1 MSKGNKLFKI
11 GSIVEVKCPVLNLNG
26 PIKVVVLDVIEAC
39 TFGPEATNY
48 VYIFYDGY
56 NVFEMSN
63 TEYLE
68 YSYDPE
74 LDVETSD
81 VWYDEL
87 MYAGTLLTDV
97 KMDEYKELLK

>member
-1 MSKGNKLFKI
+1 MNKSNKLFKI
-11 GSIVEVKCPVLNLNG
+11 GSIVEVECPVLNLNS
-26 PIKVVVLDVIEAC
+26 PIKVVVLDVIEAY
-39 TFGPEATNY
+39 TFDYEATNY

-56 NVFEMSN
+56 NIFKMSN

-74 LDVETSD
+74 TDIETSN

-87 MYAGTLLTDV
+87 VYEGTLLTDV
-97 KMDEYKELLK
+97 EMEEYKELLK

>member
-11 GSIVEVKCPVLNLNG
+11 GSIVEVECPVLNLNG
-26 PIKVVVLDVIEAC
+26 PIKVVVLDVIEAY

-74 LDVETSD
+74 KGVETSD

-97 KMDEYKELLK
+97 EMEEYKELLK

>member
-11 GSIVEVKCPVLNLNG
+11 GSIVEVECPVLNLNG

-63 TEYLE
+63 IEYLE

-74 LDVETSD
+74 TDVETSD

-87 MYAGTLLTDV
+87 VYEGTILTDV

>member
-1 MSKGNKLFKI
+1 MVYFLHNGGEELEIPS
-11 GSIVEVKCPVLNLNG
+11 LNHQ
-26 PIKVVVLDVIEAC
+26 EY
-39 TFGPEATNY
+39 PEATNY

-56 NVFEMSN
+56 NVFKMSN

-74 LDVETSD
+74 LDVETND

-87 MYAGTLLTDV
+87 VYEGTLLTDV
-97 KMDEYKELLK
+97 EMEEYKELLK

>member
-1 MSKGNKLFKI
+1 MRKSNKLFKI
-11 GSIVEVKCPVLNLNG
+11 GSIVEVECPVLNLNG

-63 TEYLE
+63 IEYLE

-74 LDVETSD
+74 TDVETSD

-87 MYAGTLLTDV
+87 VYEGTILTDV

>member
-11 GSIVEVKCPVLNLNG
+11 GSIVEIECPVLNLNG
-26 PIKVVVLDVIEAC
+26 PIKVVVLDVIEAY

-74 LDVETSD
+74 TNVETSD

>member
-11 GSIVEVKCPVLNLNG
+11 GSIVEVECPVLNLNG
-26 PIKVVVLDVIEAC
+26 PIKVVVLDVIEAY

-74 LDVETSD
+74 LGIETSD

>member
-74 LDVETSD
+74 TDVETSD

-97 KMDEYKELLK
+97 KMEEYKELLK

>member
-11 GSIVEVKCPVLNLNG
+11 GSIVEVECPVLNLNG
-26 PIKVVVLDVIEAC
+26 PIKVVVLDVIEAY

-74 LDVETSD
+74 TDVETSD

-87 MYAGTLLTDV
+87 MYAGTILTDV
-97 KMDEYKELLK
+97 RMDEYKKLLK

>member
-1 MSKGNKLFKI
+1 MRKSNELFKI
-11 GSIVEVKCPVLNLNG
+11 GSIAEVECPVLNLNG
-26 PIKVVVLDVIEAC
+26 PIKVVVLDVIEAY
-39 TFGPEATNY
+39 TFDPEATNY

-56 NVFEMSN
+56 NVFKMSN

-74 LDVETSD
+74 IDVETSD

-87 MYAGTLLTDV
+87 VYEGTLLTNV
-97 KMDEYKELLK
+97 EMKEYKELLK

>member
-11 GSIVEVKCPVLNLNG
+11 GSIVEVECPVLNLNG
-26 PIKVVVLDVIEAC
+26 PIKVVVLDVIEAY

-63 TEYLE
+63 IEYLE
-68 YSYDPE
+68 HSYDPE
-74 LDVETSD
+74 TDTETDS

>member
-11 GSIVEVKCPVLNLNG
+11 GSIVEVECPVLNLNG
-26 PIKVVVLDVIEAC
+26 PIKVVVLDVIEAY

-74 LDVETSD
+74 TDVETSD

>member
-11 GSIVEVKCPVLNLNG
+11 GSIVEVECPVLNLNG

-74 LDVETSD
+74 TDVETSD

-97 KMDEYKELLK
+97 RMDEYKELLK

>member
-11 GSIVEVKCPVLNLNG
+11 GSIVEVECPVLNLNG

-74 LDVETSD
+74 TDVETSD

-87 MYAGTLLTDV
+87 IYEGTILTDV
-97 KMDEYKELLK
+97 KMDEYKGLLK

>member
-11 GSIVEVKCPVLNLNG
+11 GSIVEVECPVLNLND

-74 LDVETSD
+74 TDVETSD

-87 MYAGTLLTDV
+87 MYAGTILTDV
-97 KMDEYKELLK
+97 RMDEYKKLLK

>member
-1 MSKGNKLFKI
+1 MSKSNELFKI
-11 GSIVEVKCPVLNLNG
+11 GSIVEVECPVLNLNG
-26 PIKVVVLDVIEAC
+26 PIKVVVLDVIEAY

-63 TEYLE
+63 TGYLE
-68 YSYDPE
+68 HSYDPE
-74 LDVETSD
+74 TNTETDS

-87 MYAGTLLTDV
+87 IDAGTLLTDV
-97 KMDEYKELLK
+97 RMDEYKKLLK

>member
-11 GSIVEVKCPVLNLNG
+11 GSIVEVECPVLNLNG
-26 PIKVVVLDVIEAC
+26 PIKVVVLDVIEAY

-74 LDVETSD
+74 TDVETSD

-97 KMDEYKELLK
+97 RMDEYKKLLK

>member
-11 GSIVEVKCPVLNLNG
+11 GSIVEVECPVLNLNG

-74 LDVETSD
+74 TDVETSD

-97 KMDEYKELLK
+97 RMDEYKKLLK

>member
-11 GSIVEVKCPVLNLNG
+11 GSIVEVECPVLNLNG

-63 TEYLE
+63 IEYLE

-74 LDVETSD
+74 TDVETSD
-81 VWYDEL
+81 IWYDEL
-87 MYAGTLLTDV
+87 VYEGTILTNV
-97 KMDEYKELLK
+97 EMEEYKELLK

>member
-11 GSIVEVKCPVLNLNG
+11 GSIVEVECPVLNLNG
-26 PIKVVVLDVIEAC
+26 PIKAVVLDVIEAY

-63 TEYLE
+63 IEYLE

-74 LDVETSD
+74 TDVETSD

-87 MYAGTLLTDV
+87 VYEGTILTDIEM
-97 KMDEYKELLK
+97 KEYKELLK

>member
-1 MSKGNKLFKI
+1 MSKGNELFKI
-11 GSIVEVKCPVLNLNG
+11 GSIVEVECPVLNLNG

-63 TEYLE
+63 IEYLE

-74 LDVETSD
+74 TDVETSD

-87 MYAGTLLTDV
+87 VYEGTLLTDV
-97 KMDEYKELLK
+97 EMEEYKELLK

>member
-11 GSIVEVKCPVLNLNG
+11 GSIVEVECPVLNLNG
-26 PIKVVVLDVIEAC
+26 PIKVVVLDVIEAY

-63 TEYLE
+63 IEYLE

-74 LDVETSD
+74 TDVETSD

-87 MYAGTLLTDV
+87 VYEGTILTDIEM
-97 KMDEYKELLK
+97 KEYKELLK